1 MIANDLGPDR
11 LLRITWYIWPAS
23 LRPNFAPLTFR
34 KTSDIPEPLSEIPPP
49 HTGKEMFIK
58 IESDNH
64 KHDV

>member
-1 MIANDLGPDR
+1 MIANDLEPDR
-11 LLRITWYIWPAS
+11 LLRITWYIW
-23 LRPNFAPLTFR
+23 LRLAPPKFRSTNVSQNFRYT
-34 KTSDIPEPLSEIPPP
+34 KPLSEIPPS